1 MTILPNQ
8 YDPEEREAANP
19 AADAI
24 ERAAVGARLRRLREY
39 LGFTQQQVAD
49 RLGLPRP
56 SVTLIESGDRRL
68 AADELVRLCA
78 LYRVSPEAVL
88 FARPPGGPPGID
100 LTGLDPTDVHELT
113 AFADYL
119 RWRRE
124 ANRGK

>member
-56 SVTLIESGDRRL
+56 SVTLIESGDRHL

-88 FARPPGGPPGID
+88 FARPP
-100 LTGLDPTDVHELT
+100 
-113 AFADYL
+113 
-119 RWRRE
+119 
-124 ANRGK
+124 